1 MSTRVRDYACGIEL
15 RSVYSCENKLKPS
28 FSSITELVWCL
39 YVRREEATFTNSLLY
54 YIGSISQCS
63 IKIILYALL
72 STLMVY
78 IEQEIY
84 TIIEL

>member
-1 MSTRVRDYACGIEL
+1 MHYRA
-15 RSVYSCENKLKPS
+15 KPVQYRTG
-28 FSSITELVWCL
+28 FGL